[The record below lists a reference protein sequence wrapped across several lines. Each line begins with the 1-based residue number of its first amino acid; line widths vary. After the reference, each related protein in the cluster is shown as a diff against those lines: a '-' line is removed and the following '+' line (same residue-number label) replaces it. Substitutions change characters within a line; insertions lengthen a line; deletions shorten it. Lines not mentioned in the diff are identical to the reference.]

1 MNKKYHV
8 KLSDIERGYVQEILT
23 NAKTPKTF
31 RKRCNIILLLDEN
44 AGVPATQEEIAKR
57 VGVSDA
63 TIYNTLKEYND
74 CGLEYALHYNKP
86 KEPPVSPMVTGEKE
100 ARIIALACS
109 EPPAGFSRWTV
120 RLLTERVIELE
131 IMESVSRETIRTTLK
146 KRNSSPI

>member
-8 KLSDIERGYVQEILT
+8 RLSDTERAYVQEVLN

-31 RKRCNIILLLDEN
+31 RKRCNIILQLDEN
-44 AGVPATQEEIAKR
+44 AGVPATQEEISKR

-63 TIYNTLKEYND
+63 TIYNTLKEYIEH
-74 CGLEYALHYNKP
+74 GIEYALHYKKP
-86 KEPPVSPMVTGEKE
+86 KDPPVAPIVTGEKE

-109 EPPAGFSRWTV
+109 APPVGFSRWTV
-120 RLLTERVIELE
+120 RLLTERVLELK

-146 KRNSSPI
+146 KLNSSPI